1 MSKERKFDSNQYWE
15 DRYNKG
21 GNSGKGSYNDLAKF
35 KASIINNY
43 IKRYNIKK
51 IYDFGVGDGNQL
63 KLLKCPEYTGFD
75 VSGTIISKVK
85 KIFQNDNNKKF
96 MLLDEF
102 DRKEK
107 ADLSLSCDVLYHLIN
122 YDIWESH
129 IKDLFESSNKYVII
143 YSSNF
148 NKDYGKHC
156 KSRNFTNFIKKKYP
170 NWSLFKIINNKY
182 PKKSI
187 SDFYIFSLKK

>member
-35 KASIINNY
+35 KASIINKY
-43 IKRYNIKK
+43 IERYNIQK

-75 VSGTIISKVK
+75 VSATIISKVK

-122 YDIWESH
+122 YNIWESH